1 MDGTLA
7 TIMLFA
13 GNFAPK
19 YWAFCQG
26 QILPISNNPALFTLI
41 GNNHGGDGTT
51 TFCLPNLTH
60 DNPNL
65 HYIICI
71 QGNWPNRD

>member
-1 MDGTLA
+1 MEGTLA
-7 TIMLFA
+7 TILLFA
-13 GNFAPK
+13 SNFAPK

-26 QILPISNNPALFTLI
+26 QSMSIAENSALFALLGTQY
-41 GNNHGGDGTT
+41 GGDGQT

-60 DNPNL
+60 DNPGL
-65 HYIICI
+65 HYIICV